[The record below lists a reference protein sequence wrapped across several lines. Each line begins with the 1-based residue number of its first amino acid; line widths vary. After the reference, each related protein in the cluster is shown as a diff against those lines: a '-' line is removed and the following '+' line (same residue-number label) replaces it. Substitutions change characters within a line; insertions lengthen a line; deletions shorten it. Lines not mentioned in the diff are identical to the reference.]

1 MHNKF
6 FLIILLF
13 LGSLFYSQDYEI
25 LYKVDFRPQKSSLTS
40 FKTEY
45 MVLQSKQTAS
55 FFFNP
60 NLLKKDNFKNNETS
74 EKPYLKFSIL
84 KSGQSST
91 YIGSFNGL
99 NFKLKETIPLKWK
112 ITDYTT
118 TYKNYKVQKAYIE
131 FENRKWYAYFAP
143 EVPILNGPYKFYG
156 LPGLILLVCS
166 DDGDYSFEMVEI
178 SKQKK
183 YDASKILNSQSAL
196 IKRNDLDKMISEF
209 VKDPGSHNFRI
220 MINENDSFD
229 YQFDGEKG
237 DAYKDMNKYVN
248 DLLSRYDNPIDKKT
262 FILVY

>member
-25 LYKVDFRPQKSSLTS
+25 LYKVDLRPQKSSLTS

-118 TYKNYKVQKAYIE
+118 C
-131 FENRKWYAYFAP
+131 
-143 EVPILNGPYKFYG
+143 
-156 LPGLILLVCS
+156 LLYTSSCV
-166 DDGDYSFEMVEI
+166 
-178 SKQKK
+178 
-183 YDASKILNSQSAL
+183 
-196 IKRNDLDKMISEF
+196 
-209 VKDPGSHNFRI
+209 
-220 MINENDSFD
+220 
-229 YQFDGEKG
+229 
-237 DAYKDMNKYVN
+237 
-248 DLLSRYDNPIDKKT
+248 
-262 FILVY
+262 